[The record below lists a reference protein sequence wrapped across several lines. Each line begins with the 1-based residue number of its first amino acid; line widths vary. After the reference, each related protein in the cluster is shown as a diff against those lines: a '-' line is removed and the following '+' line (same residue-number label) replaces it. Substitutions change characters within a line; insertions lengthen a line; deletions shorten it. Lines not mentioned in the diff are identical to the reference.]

1 MIPLWSGLKQGDDLK
16 PLLFNFASEYAIWRI
31 RVKQDGLKLN
41 GTHQHLVYGD
51 DVNILDGSVH
61 TVNPPPLPPAL
72 VFASKETGLEV
83 NADKTKYMVISR
95 NPNAGRSQGIKIDNS
110 SFEMVDEF
118 KYFYSVRN

>member
-61 TVNPPPLPPAL
+61 TVNPPPPSP
-72 VFASKETGLEV
+72 
-83 NADKTKYMVISR
+83 
-95 NPNAGRSQGIKIDNS
+95 
-110 SFEMVDEF
+110 SF
-118 KYFYSVRN
+118 SIC